1 MEHDGTPTQWWMFV
15 LFLLEQSFVSSTY
28 DKQGRSHQMFKL
40 LSQYPDIVLD
50 KAVDSLKADGVVVY
64 NKVSD
69 THPTPPTQQYRFD
82 KVDIVKCVH

>member
-1 MEHDGTPTQWWMFV
+1 MTRPHNDGHLSCFV
-15 LFLLEQSFVSSTY
+15 WSLQSFVSSTY

-69 THPTPPTQQYRFD
+69 AHLTNLAIQ
-82 KVDIVKCVH
+82 IW